1 MPSCRSSGVL
11 TASAVVNAG
20 RCKLISIHATYT
32 GTTGATTVK
41 VFDNASAAS
50 GTELAR
56 IILRDSDP
64 AGAPPAVGTSNS
76 PNVEFDMHGVLALN
90 GLYLQIST
98 GTGTGAAVSVEF
110 A

>member
-1 MPSCRSSGVL
+1 MPTCRSSGIK

-20 RCKLISIHATYT
+20 RTKLISIHAVCT
-32 GTTGATTVK
+32 GIAPTTVK

-56 IILRDSDP
+56 MVL
-64 AGAPPAVGTSNS
+64 APEQTI
-76 PNVEFDMHGVLALN
+76 EFDMHGVLALN
-90 GLYLQIST
+90 GLYLSISS
-98 GTGTGAAVSVEF
+98 GTNESAAVSVEF

>member
-1 MPSCRSSGVL
+1 MPTCRSSGIK

-20 RCKLISIHATYT
+20 RTKLISIHAVGT
-32 GTTGATTVK
+32 GIAPTTVK

-56 IILRDSDP
+56 MIL
-64 AGAPPAVGTSNS
+64 APEASL
-76 PNVEFDMHGVLALN
+76 EFDMHGVLALN
-90 GLYLQIST
+90 GLYLSISA
-98 GTGTGAAVSVEF
+98 GAGEGAAVSVEF